1 MAGVSQ
7 PLNESPET
15 SMSYELDPE
24 LVPAMA
30 ALAAQAARATSPA
43 RGDWR
48 AVRAAASAGLA
59 YMASITPP
67 SSGVTTTSFS
77 IPTSDGQGEIELRWY
92 TTAAAKPGPA
102 VVYTHGGGMLAGS
115 VGLYDE
121 VVSWYAA
128 QSGVP
133 FLSVELRLAPEATS
147 PTSLAEDVFSGLTWL
162 AGRAT
167 DLGVDP
173 SRIAVMGDSG
183 GGGPTAGAAILA
195 RDRGLPVAKQILVY
209 PMLDDRNMTPGSLPA
224 ELLTWSYDNN
234 YTGWVTLLGNALG
247 GDDVSPVASPARL
260 TNFAG
265 LAPAYIEVGD
275 LDIFRDEAIA
285 YALGLAR
292 AGVPIE
298 LHVHPGA
305 PHGFE
310 RFVPDAGVARRAMA
324 DRVRAVTTI

>member
-1 MAGVSQ
+1 
-7 PLNESPET
+7 
-15 SMSYELDPE
+15 MSYELDPE

-30 ALAAQAARATSPA
+30 ALAARAAGAMSPA

-67 SSGVTTTSFS
+67 APGVTATNFS
-77 IPTSDGQGEIELRWY
+77 TPASDGQGEIGLRWY
-92 TTAAAKPGPA
+92 TTASAAPGPA
-102 VVYTHGGGMLAGS
+102 VVYAHGGGMLAGS
-115 VGLYDE
+115 VDLYDE

-128 QSGVP
+128 ASGVP

-147 PTSLAEDVFSGLTWL
+147 PVSLAEDVFSGLTWL
-162 AGRAT
+162 AGHAT

-173 SRIAVMGDSG
+173 ARIAVMGDSG
-183 GGGPTAGAAILA
+183 GGGPAAGAAILA
-195 RDRGLPVAKQILVY
+195 RDHHVPVARQILVY
-209 PMLDDRNMTPGSLPA
+209 PMLDDCNTTPGPLPA
-224 ELLTWSYDNN
+224 HLLTWNYDNN
-234 YTGWVTLLGNALG
+234 YTGWVTLLGDALG
-247 GDDVSPVASPARL
+247 GDDVPPVASPARL
-260 TNFAG
+260 ANFTG
-265 LAPAYIEVGD
+265 LPPAYIEVGD
-275 LDIFRDEAIA
+275 LDIFRDESIA
-285 YALGLAR
+285 YALGLAE

-324 DRVRAVTTI
+324 DRVRAVGTI